1 MTQNTGTGARPGV
14 GPAGSEPASAT
25 PATPPPFDRPNAAV
39 AAAQVDAAP
48 VKPPPPR
55 LTWMGI
61 THQWGTRVKPG
72 KHGLRLGDLN
82 VGIYGE
88 VPAVW
93 NDQTRNPRGAVAR
106 RGIPP
111 VGYSIRDKADLWA
124 DCAADL
130 YEEAIQR
137 RWAPATDVPW
147 ATLAS
152 LPDDL
157 EAAICQVATELSQYA
172 NVDVEAVTHWQHQ
185 MAYGYHEVKQ
195 FLATVSFDAARHLEA
210 FRKRA
215 LANGGGLGLEGP
227 GEVNRMILESRGG
240 WTETVLYLFVLRG
253 LFTQTMLRYLER
265 YATCDAE
272 RAIYGNCLE
281 DKARHLTYGV
291 DHLWYSINHQPDQKL
306 ITQQLCIIGERVLV
320 RELKDPVL
328 REALSIVFAGGVARA
343 ASEGAAV
350 HRKMMRDFVRRYLD
364 VMKWLGVER
373 TAMFPDELAQYL
385 RND

>member
-147 ATLAS
+147 ATLAT

-157 EAAICQVATELSQYA
+157 ESAICQVATELSQYA

-215 LANGGGLGLEGP
+215 LGNGGGLGMESRGL
-227 GEVNRMILESRGG
+227 VNRMILESRGG
-240 WTETVLYLFVLRG
+240 WTESVVYQYLMRG
-253 LFTQTMLRYLER
+253 TYQLEILT
-265 YATCDAE
+265 ALHASAHNDAE
-272 RAIYGNCLE
+272 RFIFAKLVE
-281 DKARHLTYGV
+281 DQARHVAYGY
-291 DHLWYSINHQPDQKL
+291 DHLKYAVTHQPGESDVMQTL
-306 ITQQLCIIGERVLV
+306 LFLGEAMLGVELAESPMRSALAIIFGGGIEAGRGIGMQTYLHLAGE
-320 RELKDPVL
+320 
-328 REALSIVFAGGVARA
+328 
-343 ASEGAAV
+343 
-350 HRKMMRDFVRRYLD
+350 FVRRYLA
-364 VMKWLGVER
+364 VCEWIGVPRLE
-373 TAMFPDELAQYL
+373 TLNPLLKKYL
-385 RND
+385 DH